1 MRNQLIAIGLGSNLG
16 KPIDNLR
23 IALVHLKKSKF
34 FKVLKVSSIYE
45 SDALLPSSHLAK
57 WNKNFLNAVVL
68 CEFSVDS
75 TAIDLLNEL
84 KSIEQL
90 MGRETSEKWAPRIID
105 LDILYWSLEP
115 IKQEKINI
123 PHAELFKRP
132 FALLPLLELWPYQDQ
147 IDKEIL
153 PTWSELWF
161 DQKPFNTKK
170 SLDFF
175 WPKLVGILNIT
186 DDSFSDGGRYLNS
199 DELLK
204 QYNKLIE
211 QGADIIDIGAES
223 TRPGASGVSSE
234 IEIKNLIWALKEIGH
249 KIPISLDCRKA
260 NVIAAILESCQ
271 IDYLNDVEG
280 FSSED
285 MKNILLKTGLSA
297 FVMHS
302 LGVPPQQNFTLDV
315 NLDPVGQLVEWCLQK
330 HDELIEYGISS
341 DKIIFDPGIGFGKTK
356 GQSLYILNQL
366 EKFSQTSFDF
376 MIGHSR
382 KSFLSLFSNRLAEE
396 RDLETALVTNHL
408 NLAYVQYLRVH
419 DIATQKLALS
429 MRH

>member
-1 MRNQLIAIGLGSNLG
+1 MRNQFVAIGLGSNLD

-23 IALVHLKKSKF
+23 LALVHLKKSKF

-45 SDALLPSSHLAK
+45 SDALLPSDHLNE

-68 CEFSVDS
+68 CEFSVDK
-75 TAIDLLNEL
+75 TAVDLLNEL
-84 KSIEQL
+84 KRIEQL
-90 MGRETSEKWAPRIID
+90 MGRANAERWAPRIID
-105 LDILYWSLEP
+105 LDVLYWSLEP
-115 IKQEKINI
+115 VRQETISI
-123 PHAELFKRP
+123 PHQELFKRP
-132 FALLPLLELWPYQDQ
+132 FALLPLLELWPDQNQ
-147 IDKEIL
+147 IDKENL
-153 PTWSELWF
+153 PIWSEQWF
-161 DQKPFNTKK
+161 VPKPFNTKK
-170 SLDFF
+170 SLNFF

-204 QYNKLIE
+204 QCNKLIE

-223 TRPGASGVSSE
+223 TRPGARAVSSE
-234 IEIKNLIWALKEIGH
+234 LEIKNLIWALKEIGH

-260 NVIAAILESCQ
+260 NVIAAVLESCQ
-271 IDYLNDVEG
+271 VDYLNDVEG
-280 FSSED
+280 FPSED

-315 NLDPVGQLVEWCLQK
+315 NLDPVGQLIEWCLQK

-356 GQSLYILNQL
+356 EQSIYILNHL
-366 EKFSQTSFDF
+366 EKFFQTSFDF